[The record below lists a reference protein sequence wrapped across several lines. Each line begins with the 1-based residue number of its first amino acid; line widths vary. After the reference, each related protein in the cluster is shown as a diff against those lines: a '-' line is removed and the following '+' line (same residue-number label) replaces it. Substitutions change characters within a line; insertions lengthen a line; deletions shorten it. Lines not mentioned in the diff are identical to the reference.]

1 MNDKINV
8 LWAEF
13 LVYSSGKP
21 MHDHQHDFF
30 HCIYV
35 VEGSGYIQLDEMKY
49 KLIPGCFY
57 IAGPGT
63 SHSFGADKNVAL
75 MLMEI
80 KFEINDT
87 AMLKKLDTFPDVI
100 SVEQTPVYTILKRI
114 RTELTE
120 KEELFSEIAALN
132 LAEVLT
138 LAERCSIAQSVKS
151 AGRKEEP
158 GNELVKIIAY
168 IHDNLDREITLQELA
183 DKMCLEKSY
192 FLKKFKKKYRCTP
205 IKYTKILKME
215 KAKELLVHSD
225 KNITQ
230 IADALGFKS
239 VHHFSSQ
246 FTKMVGMSPKTYM
259 KGK

>member
-35 VEGSGYIQLDEMKY
+35 VEGSGHIQLDELKY
-49 KLIPGCFY
+49 KLSPGCFY

-80 KFEINDT
+80 KFEVHDEELLN
-87 AMLKKLDTFPDVI
+87 KLETFPDVI
-100 SVEQTPVYTILKRI
+100 SVINTPVYTILKRI
-114 RTELTE
+114 RMELNE
-120 KEELFSEIAALN
+120 KKTLFSEIAALN
-132 LAEVLT
+132 LTEILT
-138 LAERCSIAQSVKS
+138 HAERCIIDRNTKS
-151 AGRKEEP
+151 ESKTEEL
-158 GNELVKIIAY
+158 GSELVKIIAY

-246 FTKMVGMSPKTYM
+246 FTKMVGVSPKTYM
-259 KGK
+259 KSK